1 MKKQRFKVLAP
12 TTALSMVALSM
23 VALAPAAADGSEG
36 NDANR
41 RARLTTSRARTSPK
55 APSPGRIPA
64 SATTR

>member
-12 TTALSMVALSM
+12 TTALSMM
-23 VALAPAAADGSEG
+23 ALAPAAADGSEG